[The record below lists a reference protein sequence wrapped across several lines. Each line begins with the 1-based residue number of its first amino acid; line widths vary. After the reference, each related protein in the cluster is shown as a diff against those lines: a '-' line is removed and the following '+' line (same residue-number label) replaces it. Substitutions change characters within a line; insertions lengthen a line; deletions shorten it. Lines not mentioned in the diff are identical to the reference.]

1 MTHRIRI
8 NNLDAQ
14 FPSSPSHAPEC
25 AVNVVYKTVPESGNA
40 PGCSHVTHPTLD
52 YEDIAVGSASIKHLY
67 SGVGNFYPPQ
77 RIRRPINSLYGHD
90 LSQFAENGK
99 RMSYHYKVWPLTH
112 RHVRETREYS
122 PYTLPY
128 MDNREWTR
136 YPVETDVGTG
146 RWYP

>member
-1 MTHRIRI
+1 MTHRITIDNRVAEYPRQPPY
-8 NNLDAQ
+8 DPQ
-14 FPSSPSHAPEC
+14 CP
-25 AVNVVYKTVPESGNA
+25 VNVAYKTLSHSGV
-40 PGCSHVTHPTLD
+40 CDVKFKD
-52 YEDIAVGSASIKHLY
+52 VAVGPASIKQLY
-67 SGVGNFYPPQ
+67 SGLPNHYPLQ
-77 RIRRPINSLYGHD
+77 RTVRPCNTMYGMD
-90 LSQFAENGK
+90 LSQFHENGK

-122 PYTLPY
+122 SEILPY